1 MYLQPL
7 DLSFKPQCYNME
19 EEELLEQPKKE
30 KKDKKKDKEKKSSRT
45 VETMYRTT
53 MANHIRLSEMAD
65 SKAGLMVSVNSI
77 IISIMTSFLVREFA
91 ANPKL
96 LLPTILLVLVCL
108 LTITFAMLST
118 KPSVKHQKNTE
129 VDKLDLFFFG
139 DYMRLSLSD
148 YKKAM
153 VEMMENDTELRE
165 SLIENIYAQG
175 KVIDRKF
182 KLLGTAYMIFMYGF
196 PLAIICFLLIL
207 F

>member
-1 MYLQPL
+1 
-7 DLSFKPQCYNME
+7 ME
-19 EEELLEQPKKE
+19 EEELLDQPKKE
-30 KKDKKKDKEKKSSRT
+30 KKNKKKDKEKKASRT

-65 SKAGLMVSVNSI
+65 SKAGLMVSINSI
-77 IISIMTSFLVREFA
+77 IISIMTSFLVHEFA
-91 ANPKL
+91 ANPRL
-96 LLPTILLVLVCL
+96 LMPTILLVVVCL
-108 LTITFAMLST
+108 LTITFALLST
-118 KPSVKHQKNTE
+118 KPSIKHQKNSE

-139 DYMRLSLSD
+139 DYVHLSLKE

-153 VEMMENDTELRE
+153 IEMMENDIELRE

-182 KLLGTAYMIFMYGF
+182 KLLGIAYLIFMYGF
-196 PLAIICFLLIL
+196 PLAIIGFIFIL